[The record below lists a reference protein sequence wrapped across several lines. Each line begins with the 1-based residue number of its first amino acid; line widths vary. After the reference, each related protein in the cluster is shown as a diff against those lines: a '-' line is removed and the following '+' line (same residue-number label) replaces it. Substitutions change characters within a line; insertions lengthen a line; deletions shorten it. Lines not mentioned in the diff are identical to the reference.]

1 MAVSFIYSMSKQ
13 TFVIPCILLALVI
26 AVGAQAE
33 ALPVSK
39 CLTATA
45 KARKVTAEALMAKD
59 IKAYEGSAKA
69 EKAIGAY
76 REAMEIAWEAMEEP
90 YCGFGNYGT
99 ASAVK
104 SYGKSVDRARLAFL
118 EKVKALS
125 RLKVA
130 IKSDAVTAVPKVAAP
145 AAIKSKAGLM
155 KINAGL
161 HRGMKADAVLHLQQ
175 VLAAHFKLSED
186 GLATGFFGPKT
197 EGLVRRFQLEKK
209 IISDEDSPG
218 AGLVGPRTTAAL
230 NAL

>member
-1 MAVSFIYSMSKQ
+1 MSKQ
-13 TFVIPCILLALVI
+13 TFVIPCILLALMI

-59 IKAYEGSAKA
+59 IKAYEGNAKA

-90 YCGFGNYGT
+90 YCGFGPYGT

-118 EKVKALS
+118 ENVRALS

-130 IKSDAVTAVPKVAAP
+130 IKSSDTEVVSTPTAVRTVKPKL
-145 AAIKSKAGLM
+145 GLTVRV
-155 KINAGL
+155 NAGL
-161 HRGMKADAVLHLQQ
+161 RRGMKADAVLHLQQ

-209 IISDEDSPG
+209 VIDSDDAPG
-218 AGLVGPRTTAAL
+218 AGLVGPKTSAAL